1 MIFVSVK
8 GIAYDASG
16 NPIVLLIDQK
26 EERVLPIWI
35 GPLEAHAIA
44 VALEQVSLPR
54 PLTHDLLKNICDRLS
69 AQVSQVIISDLQ
81 NNTFYAEVHLALPG
95 EEMVLD
101 ARPSDAIALA
111 LRTASPVFLSK
122 KLSSHMLDVKDLFDE
137 EAQAELQK
145 ILHPNAK
152 TEKKLLH

>member
-1 MIFVSVK
+1 MIPVSVK

-16 NPIVLLIDQK
+16 NPVVLLIDQK

-44 VALEQVSLPR
+44 VALEKVNLPR
-54 PLTHDLLKNICDRLS
+54 PLTHDLLKNVCDRLS
-69 AQVSQVIISDLQ
+69 AQVSQVIISDLLD
-81 NNTFYAEVHLALPG
+81 NTFYAEVHLVLPK
-95 EEMVLD
+95 EEMILD

-111 LRTASPVFLSK
+111 LRATSPVFLSD
-122 KLSSHMLDVKDLFDE
+122 KLTSHMLNIKDLFDE

-145 ILHPNAK
+145 ILN
-152 TEKKLLH
+152 TSEEEEKKLLH